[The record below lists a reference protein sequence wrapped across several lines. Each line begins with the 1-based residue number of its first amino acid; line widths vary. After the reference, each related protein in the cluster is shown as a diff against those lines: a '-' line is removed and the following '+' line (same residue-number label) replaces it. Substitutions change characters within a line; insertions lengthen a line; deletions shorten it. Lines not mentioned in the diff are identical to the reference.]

1 MVDTDLLV
9 ATLREY
15 GHTVGHVIPVPS
27 NAGEYEFEVDGGMLS
42 LEEARLLV
50 EEDEAKRGPRTHD
63 RTL

>member
-9 ATLREY
+9 AVLRQH

-27 NAGEYEFEVDGGMLS
+27 NAGNYEFEVDGTLLS

-50 EEDEAKRGPRTHD
+50 ESDEARGERLT
-63 RTL
+63 RV